1 MCLEGAILGLDWRER
16 CRNTAEVISV
26 AMEVGLPIYFTQ
38 LEQVFDQYEA
48 YSVEKL
54 LLPEPLSGSN
64 SPLKVKKEGISD
76 VTPVLIEPK
85 VEAQGE
91 PQSSSQ
97 IEEDKASR
105 DEFVKGSEQSSKTP
119 QGDEASFECRHR
131 VVDTPT
137 VKASATVRQSPD
149 EICSRLES
157 FLELRDISAETK
169 SKLKELFSATQ
180 SSTAKENLLLSLR

>member
-16 CRNTAEVISV
+16 CRNTVEVISV

-48 YSVEKL
+48 YSVERL
-54 LLPEPLSGSN
+54 LLPGPLSGSN
-64 SPLKVKKEGISD
+64 SPLRVKKEGISD

-105 DEFVKGSEQSSKTP
+105 DELIKGSEQSPKTP

-131 VVDTPT
+131 VVDTPA
-137 VKASATVRQSPD
+137 VEVSAIVRQSPD
-149 EICSRLES
+149 EIYSRLES
-157 FLELRDISAETK
+157 FLEPRDISAET
-169 SKLKELFSATQ
+169 KLKELFSATQ